1 MADWLRIAH
10 RGASGHAPENTLA
23 AFRKAAEIGVDGIEM
38 DIRLSADGEVIVL
51 HDAALNRTTDTSG
64 QVSELSLAEIRQ
76 ADAGDGERV
85 PTFAEA
91 LEEIPPDILAF
102 VEIKAIEAT
111 ERAVRIVQEMDR
123 LDQVV
128 IISFNAEALRLL
140 RSLDSR
146 MPMGLLLGGAAA
158 TYREASS
165 VGLDLLH
172 RAQATGTS
180 TVSANWQLLTPEGVG
195 DIRRRGGS
203 VWTWTVND
211 VDDIRRVA
219 DMGVQAITSDYPDRL
234 NEARS

>member
-1 MADWLRIAH
+1 LADWQRIAH

-23 AFRKAAEIGVDGIEM
+23 AFRKAVEMGVDGIEM
-38 DIRLSADGEVIVL
+38 DIRLTADDEVIVL
-51 HDAALNRTTDTSG
+51 HDASLNRTTDTTG
-64 QVSELSLAEIRQ
+64 EVSKLSLAQIRQ

-91 LEEIPPDILAF
+91 LESIPTDVLAF

-111 ERAVRIVQEMDR
+111 APAVRIVQEMDR

-128 IISFNAEALRLL
+128 IISFNADALRLL
-140 RSLDSR
+140 RTLDSR
-146 MPMGLLLGGAAA
+146 MPMGLLQGGAAG
-158 TYREASS
+158 TYNNASS

-180 TVSANWQLLTPEGVG
+180 TVSVNWQLLNPETVG
-195 DIRRRGGS
+195 DIQQRGGA
-203 VWTWTVND
+203 VWTWTIND
-211 VDDIRRVA
+211 TDDIRRVA

-234 NEARS
+234 NEALS